1 MSPSVE
7 AILFYNNA
15 PNTVSLSAIR
25 FWLKT
30 DGPKIQEFCMSPQSL
45 PKAFEPKDVEARTYQ
60 FWENQKLF
68 KPEASVDPQGKFSLV
83 IPPPNVTGVLHMG
96 HALDSTIQDILIRWH
111 RMLNHKTLWMPGMDH
126 AGIATQNVVERNL
139 REQGG
144 QGCQTK
150 EEMGREAFVSHV
162 WDWANARKSDIANQF
177 KRLGVSPDW
186 ERQRFTLDD
195 GLSKAV
201 RHAFVHLY
209 NKGLI
214 SQGTYIVNWCPRCVS
229 AISDI
234 ETDYGDEDSFLW
246 EISYPLADGHSV
258 MEAGHPALVVA
269 TTRPETLYG
278 DVAVAV
284 NPNDPRYSQY
294 IGQKVKLPLTSREI
308 PIIAD
313 EYVDASFGTGALK
326 ITPAHDPNDFKIA
339 QQHGLDPL
347 WVIDERGRMKS
358 EDFMPVEIRGLDR
371 FDARKRTEALL
382 EQQGFLLR
390 KKEHAHRVGHCQ
402 RCSTT
407 IEPLLSKQ
415 WFVKTKPLAERCV
428 QSLEAGEIRFIPERW
443 TKDYLRWLT
452 DIQDWCISRQLWWGH
467 QIPAWH
473 CSSCRGVTVA
483 MADPTECSHCGAT
496 GIVQDTDVLDTWFS
510 SGLWPFSTMGWP
522 DTQAPDYKDF
532 YPTDVLVTGF
542 DIIFFWVARMTM
554 FGLELTEQSPFHTVY
569 IHGLIRD
576 EKGQKMSKSKGNTV
590 DPVEVIDEIGCDGFR
605 FGLTSL
611 ITYGGQDI
619 KLNKEKLEQGKLF
632 GNKLWNASRFV
643 LMNIAPEDAEGV
655 DDQPVE
661 LHHLSLMD
669 RWILSRYNT
678 AVREA
683 NRLLGEYKF
692 GELAD
697 SLYEFIWN
705 GFCDWY
711 VEYAKKQMQDPE
723 LRANTQRILLHVLS
737 GILRLMH
744 PIMPYITEE
753 IFQKL
758 PHRKQPSIM
767 IAPYPQAD
775 EALIDEGISQRIDY
789 VLDVVRALRN
799 IRQQYTVPHQQPV
812 NAHIVTTEAMEKE
825 AIQTGQDILNHFVR
839 LEALH
844 VRDVVDARQEHV
856 AVNVVGHSR
865 IVVSLEGLIDIAQEL
880 DRVRKKMDA
889 LIKEKEQLD
898 KMMMNFEFLERA
910 PVAVVE
916 KNKAR
921 LQEVNKQV
929 KALEEQLSSL
939 AS

>member
-1 MSPSVE
+1 MTSS
-7 AILFYNNA
+7 
-15 PNTVSLSAIR
+15 
-25 FWLKT
+25 
-30 DGPKIQEFCMSPQSL
+30 SL
-45 PKAFEPKDVEARTYQ
+45 PKAFEPKDVESRTYQ
-60 FWENQKLF
+60 FWESHQLF
-68 KPEASVDPQGKFSLV
+68 KPEANTQPQGRFSLV

-144 QGCQTK
+144 QTK
-150 EEMGREAFVSHV
+150 EEMGREAFVNHV
-162 WDWANARKSDIANQF
+162 WEWANARKSDIANQF

-186 ERQRFTLDD
+186 ERQRFTLDE
-195 GLSKAV
+195 GLTQAV

-209 NKGLI
+209 EKGLI
-214 SQGTYIVNWCPRCVS
+214 YQGTYIVNWCPRCVS

-234 ETDYGDEDSFLW
+234 ETDYEDESSFLW
-246 EISYPLADGHSV
+246 EIAYPLADGRPVS
-258 MEAGHPALVVA
+258 EAGHPHLVVA
-269 TTRPETLYG
+269 TTRPETMYG
-278 DVAVAV
+278 DMAVAV
-284 NPNDPRYSQY
+284 NPKDPRYSQY
-294 IGQKVKLPLTSREI
+294 IGQKVRIPLTSREI
-308 PIIAD
+308 PVIAD
-313 EYVDASFGTGALK
+313 DYVDVSFGTGALK

-339 QQHGLDPL
+339 QQHGLEPL
-347 WVIDERGRMKS
+347 WVIDERGRMKA
-358 EDFMPVEIRGLDR
+358 EDFMPEDIRGLER

-382 EQQGFLLR
+382 EQQGFLVA
-390 KKEHAHRVGHCQ
+390 KKEHSHRVGHCQ

-415 WFVKTKPLAERCV
+415 WFVKTQPLAERCLR
-428 QSLEAGEIRFIPERW
+428 SLEAGEIRFIPERW
-443 TKDYLRWLT
+443 TKDYVRWLT

-473 CSSCRGVTVA
+473 CGQCRGVTVA
-483 MADPTECSHCGAT
+483 LETPAQCSACGSAEIT
-496 GIVQDTDVLDTWFS
+496 QDTDVLDTWFS

-522 DTQAPDYKDF
+522 NTQAEDYKNF

-554 FGLELTEQSPFHTVY
+554 FGLELTDQSPFHTVY

-643 LMNIAPEDAEGV
+643 LMNIGGEDAQGV
-655 DDQPVE
+655 DDQPID
-661 LHHLSLMD
+661 LSALSLMD
-669 RWILSRYNT
+669 RWVLSRYNT

-683 NRLLGEYKF
+683 NRLLKEFKF

-697 SLYEFIWN
+697 TLYEFIWN

-711 VEYAKKQMQDPE
+711 VEYAKKQMQDPA
-723 LRANTQRILLHVLS
+723 LRANTQRVLLHVLS

-758 PHRKQPSIM
+758 PHRKELSVS

-775 EALIDEGISQRIDY
+775 ESLIDEGISQRIDY
-789 VLDVVRALRN
+789 LLEVVRSLRN
-799 IRQQYTVPHQQPV
+799 IRQQYTVPHQQAV
-812 NAHIVTTEAMEKE
+812 KAHVVTTEPMEKE
-825 AIQTGQDILNHFVR
+825 AIESGLAILNHFIR
-839 LEALH
+839 LEQFE

-865 IVVSLEGLIDIAQEL
+865 IVVSLEGLIDIGQEL

-889 LIKEKEQLD
+889 LIKEKDQLD

-910 PVAVVE
+910 PLAVVE

-939 AS
+939 SS

>member
-1 MSPSVE
+1 MSST
-7 AILFYNNA
+7 L
-15 PNTVSLSAIR
+15 LS
-25 FWLKT
+25 
-30 DGPKIQEFCMSPQSL
+30 
-45 PKAFEPKDVEARTYQ
+45 KAFEPKDVESRLYAY
-60 FWENQKLF
+60 WEEKGLF
-68 KPEASVDPQGKFSLV
+68 KPEAHPDAASKFSLV

-111 RMLNHKTLWMPGMDH
+111 RMLGDKTLWMPGMDH

-144 QGCQTK
+144 TGK
-150 EEMGREAFVSHV
+150 DEMGREAFVNLV
-162 WDWANARKSDIANQF
+162 WDWADARKTDIANQF

-186 ERQRFTLDD
+186 ERQRFTLDE
-195 GLSKAV
+195 GLSHAV

-214 SQGTYIVNWCPRCVS
+214 HQGTYIVNWCPRCVS

-234 ETDYGDEDSFLW
+234 ETDYVDEESFLW
-246 EISYPLADGHSV
+246 EISYPLADGQ
-258 MEAGHPALVVA
+258 AALVVA
-269 TTRPETLYG
+269 TTRPETMFG

-284 NPNDPRYSQY
+284 NPEDPRYAQY
-294 IGQKVKLPLTSREI
+294 IGKTVKLPLTNREI
-308 PIIAD
+308 PIIGD
-313 EYVDASFGTGALK
+313 TYVDMAFGTGALK

-339 QQHGLDPL
+339 QQHGLDPV
-347 WVIDERGRMKS
+347 WVIDERGRMKA
-358 EDFMPVEIRGLDR
+358 EDFMPEEIRGLER
-371 FDARKRTEALL
+371 FDARQRAEALL
-382 EQQGFLLR
+382 EQQGFLVR

-402 RCSTT
+402 RCQTT

-415 WFVKTKPLAERCV
+415 WFVKTRLLADRCL
-428 QSLEAGEIRFIPERW
+428 QSLAAGEIKFIPERW
-443 TKDYLRWLT
+443 TKDYTRWLT

-473 CSSCRGVTVA
+473 CASCRGVTVA
-483 MADPTECSHCGAT
+483 LEDPTQCSHCASSEIT
-496 GIVQDTDVLDTWFS
+496 QDTDVLDTWFS

-522 DTQAPDYKDF
+522 DTNAADFKNF

-554 FGLELTEQSPFHTVY
+554 FGLELTDQSPFHTVY

-590 DPVEVIDEIGCDGFR
+590 DPVELINEVGCDGFR

-619 KLNKEKLEQGKLF
+619 KLAKDKIDQGRLF
-632 GNKLWNASRFV
+632 ANKLWNASRFV
-643 LMNIAPEDAEGV
+643 LMNILPEAGDAV
-655 DDQPVE
+655 DNQPIDTDC
-661 LHHLSLMD
+661 LSLMD

-683 NRLLGEYKF
+683 NRALNEYKF
-692 GELAD
+692 GEYAD
-697 SLYEFIWN
+697 LLYEFVWN

-711 VEYAKKQMQDPE
+711 VEYAKKQLQDPA
-723 LRANTQRILLHVLS
+723 LRANTQRILLHVLT
-737 GILRLMH
+737 GIQKLLH

-758 PHRKQPSIM
+758 LHRETESIM
-767 IAPYPQAD
+767 VSRFPQAD
-775 EALIDEGISQRIDY
+775 ESLIDDGISQRIDY
-789 VLDVVRALRN
+789 VLEVVRSLRN
-799 IRQQYTVPHQQPV
+799 IRQQYTVPHHQPIKV
-812 NAHIVTTEAMEKE
+812 HIVTTEPMERE
-825 AIQTGQDILNHFVR
+825 AIETGEGILNHFIKLEGLEVR
-839 LEALH
+839 
-844 VRDVVDARQEHV
+844 EHV
-856 AVNVVGHSR
+856 NGKSEQAAVNVVGHSR
-865 IVVSLEGLIDIAQEL
+865 IVVSLEGLIDIGQEL
-880 DRVRKKMDA
+880 DRVRKKMET
-889 LIKEKEQLD
+889 LLKEQEQLY
-898 KMMMNFEFLERA
+898 KMMGNFDFLERA

-929 KALEEQLSSL
+929 KALEEQLASL
-939 AS
+939 VQ